1 MALRPCI
8 LSLITHY
15 LLLIALLNIGIFL
28 TANTVGFGI
37 DKFLN
42 CRIYR
47 FFVSY
52 SDYSQ
57 E

>member
-8 LSLITHY
+8 LFLITHY
-15 LLLIALLNIGIFL
+15 LLLIAFLNIGIFL
-28 TANTVGFGI
+28 IANTADLGT